1 MKLNFTTSLVLVLQ
15 HEGGFVDDRY
25 DPGGRT
31 MKGVTQ
37 AVYDDWRVG
46 EGLPKRDVKLLNDYE
61 VGAIYRRRYWDA
73 CRCDDLP
80 AGVDY
85 AIFDFAVNSGVNR
98 ACRYLQRAADV
109 VDDGQ
114 IGAVTMG
121 AVSAKPAVEIIE
133 KVCAARLN
141 FLRQLKI
148 FDRFGKGWT
157 TRVQDV
163 CAKAKLMVDG

>member
-1 MKLNFTTSLVLVLQ
+1 MKLNFSASLVLVLQ
-15 HEGGFVDDRY
+15 HEGGFVDDKF

-31 MKGVTQ
+31 NRGVTQ
-37 AVYDDWRVG
+37 AVYDDWRVN
-46 EGLPKRDVKLLNDYE
+46 EGLPKRDVKLLNDDE
-61 VGAIYRRRYWDA
+61 TGAIYRRRYWDA

-85 AIFDFAVNSGVNR
+85 CVFDFAVNSGVNR

-114 IGAVTMG
+114 IGAVTMA
-121 AVSAKPAVEIIE
+121 AVSAEPAVGIIE
-133 KVCAARLN
+133 KVCSARLN
-141 FLRQLKI
+141 YLRQLRD
-148 FDRFGKGWT
+148 FDHFGRGWT

-163 CAKAKLMVDG
+163 CAKAKIMVDG